1 MIFKLFQQQRAPKIE
16 VDTFSG
22 NPLEYQYL
30 SQIFK
35 EMVERKVKEPVGR
48 LTRLIKFTDGEA
60 KDMIKRWMHLTPD
73 IGYDTAITLL
83 KNRYGNSHSL

>member
-1 MIFKLFQQQRAPKIE
+1 
-16 VDTFSG
+16 
-22 NPLEYQYL
+22 
-30 SQIFK
+30 
-35 EMVERKVKEPVGR
+35 MVERKVKEPVRR